1 MFRVPCSSRAALCLV
16 VLAGLLRGAPAR
28 GQDFADVRDFVFDR
42 SLFGSN
48 PEESEGEDED
58 KLETDRDS
66 FTPATTVMKRGE
78 VLFESSYSMLDL
90 RGRPDSH
97 SFPEILTRI
106 GVTDRIEFRLGWN
119 YEAGGGGSI
128 SSSDLI
134 GEEED
139 AGGIEEEASILYG
152 LKVAVTEQND
162 WLPRSAFIVQGST
175 PTAGPDNHS
184 LLNLGYVAG
193 WELPNRWMLD
203 FAVRYLVLAEED
215 DHYNEW
221 APSAVLKIPV
231 GERWNVHAEYFGLFT
246 QNREEPLTPQYFSP
260 GVHYY
265 VTNDCE
271 IGVRVGWGLNED
283 AANFF
288 SNIGIGIRF

>member
-1 MFRVPCSSRAALCLV
+1 MLQNPCSIRAALSLV
-16 VLAGLLRGAPAR
+16 VLTGLVRVESVGA
-28 GQDFADVRDFVFDR
+28 QDFADVRDFVSDR
-42 SLFGSN
+42 SLFGTSA
-48 PEESEGEDED
+48 EESEGDEDD

-66 FTPATTVMKRGE
+66 FTPATTVLKRGQ

-106 GVTDRIEFRLGWN
+106 GVTDRIELRLGWN
-119 YEAGGGGSI
+119 YEIGGGGSI
-128 SSSDLI
+128 SSTDLI
-134 GEEED
+134 GDEE
-139 AGGIEEEASILYG
+139 ASGIEEEASLLYG
-152 LKVAVTEQND
+152 LKVAMTEQND
-162 WLPRSAFIVQGST
+162 WLPRSALIVQGST

-184 LLNLGYVAG
+184 LLNLGYVVG
-193 WELPNRWMLD
+193 WELPNEWMLD
-203 FAVRYLVLAEED
+203 LAVRYLVLAEED

-231 GERWNVHAEYFGLFT
+231 GERWNIHAEYFGLFT
-246 QNREEPLTPQYFSP
+246 QNREEPLSPQYFSP

-271 IGVRVGWGLNED
+271 IGVRVGWGLNDD

-288 SNIGIGIRF
+288 SNVGIGIRF

>member
-1 MFRVPCSSRAALCLV
+1 MLQNPCSIRAALSLV
-16 VLAGLLRGAPAR
+16 VLTGLVRVEAVGA
-28 GQDFADVRDFVFDR
+28 QDFADVRDFVSDR
-42 SLFGSN
+42 SLFGTSVEE
-48 PEESEGEDED
+48 PEDSEDD

-66 FTPATTVMKRGE
+66 FTPATTVLKRGQ

-106 GVTDRIEFRLGWN
+106 GVTDRIELRLGWN
-119 YEAGGGGSI
+119 YEIGGGGSI
-128 SSSDLI
+128 SSTDLI
-134 GEEED
+134 GDEE
-139 AGGIEEEASILYG
+139 ASGIEEEASLLYG
-152 LKVAVTEQND
+152 LKVAMTEQND
-162 WLPRSAFIVQGST
+162 WLPRSALIVQGST

-184 LLNLGYVAG
+184 LLNLGYVVG
-193 WELPNRWMLD
+193 WELPNEWMLD
-203 FAVRYLVLAEED
+203 LAIRYLVLAEED

-246 QNREEPLTPQYFSP
+246 QNRDEPLSPQYFSP

-271 IGVRVGWGLNED
+271 IGVRVGWGLNDD

-288 SNIGIGIRF
+288 SNVGIGIRF